1 MTENTLSFSPFDWCP
16 LSEILREASK
26 TIFLSRVPG
35 PPLDFI
41 VSYLRWHRVG
51 YRVLENDISMEQG
64 TEVC

>member
-1 MTENTLSFSPFDWCP
+1 MRDVVSSVREGTYFCTEC
-16 LSEILREASK
+16 
-26 TIFLSRVPG
+26 RVLPG